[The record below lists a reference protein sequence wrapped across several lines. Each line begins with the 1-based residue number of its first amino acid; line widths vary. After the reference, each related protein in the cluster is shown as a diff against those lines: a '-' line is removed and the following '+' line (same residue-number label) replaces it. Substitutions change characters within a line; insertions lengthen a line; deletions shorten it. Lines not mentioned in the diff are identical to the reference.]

1 MAIKI
6 YGDKIVFPD
15 NSEQTT
21 ASDSADTSYTKAEMD
36 AQQDAQDVKI
46 DKNTSDLTN
55 VYTKTEVDDSQSAQ
69 DTEIAKKVNDAP
81 TDGETYARNNETWVS
96 ISDSSGIPDA
106 PVDGSMYGRK
116 DGEWDVVADADDV
129 YTKTEIDT
137 QQNAS
142 TMLQLQM
149 QNDLFY

>member
-15 NSEQTT
+15 NTEQTT

-69 DTEIAKKVNDAP
+69 DTEIAKKVNEAP

-106 PVDGSMYGRK
+106 PVDGAMYGRK

-129 YTKTEIDT
+129 YTKTETNTLLDDKLT
-137 QQNAS
+137 TTTTLKRS
-142 TMLQLQM
+142 
-149 QNDLFY
+149 